1 MLQPFILAFKQLPEP
16 AFRSVLAKS
25 IGLTL
30 AVFIVIYFIAGWI
43 LEGMMPDDPK
53 AWTFDLLWLVEVD
66 LSSYAEAVGKVVLV
80 VVLFLLFPAVSSLFV
95 ALFLDEIASAVEAR
109 HYPNDPPGKG
119 LSMAAS
125 FMLSLKFSV
134 VMIVLNIVALLL
146 YLPLL
151 FIPPLNLI
159 VFYLINGY
167 LFSREYFELVSSR
180 HLEPH
185 AIGPA
190 RRRGGGRLFLTGV
203 VIAFLM
209 TIPIVNLLA
218 PLVAT
223 AAMVHVFKSLAA
235 RGNG

>member
-1 MLQPFILAFKQLPEP
+1 MLQPFIAAFKQLPEP
-16 AFRSVLAKS
+16 AFRSVLVKS
-25 IGLTL
+25 VGLTL
-30 AVFIVIYFIAGWI
+30 AVFIAIYFIASWL
-43 LEGMMPDDPK
+43 LEGMMPDDPA

-66 LSSYAEAVGKVVLV
+66 LSFFAEAVGKLVLV

-95 ALFLDEIASAVEAR
+95 ALFLDEIAAAVEAR

-119 LSMAAS
+119 LAMADA

-151 FIPPLNLI
+151 FVPPLNLI

-180 HLEPH
+180 HLGPE

-190 RRRGGGRLFLTGV
+190 RRRGGGRVFVSGV

-209 TIPIVNLLA
+209 TAPLLNLLA

-223 AAMVHVFKSLAA
+223 AAMVHVYKSLPA
-235 RGNG
+235 RGGA